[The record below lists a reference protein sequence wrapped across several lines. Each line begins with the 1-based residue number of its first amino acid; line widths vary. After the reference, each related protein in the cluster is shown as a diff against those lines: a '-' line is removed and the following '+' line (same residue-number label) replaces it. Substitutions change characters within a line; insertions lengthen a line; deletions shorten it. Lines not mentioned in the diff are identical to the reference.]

1 MAAPAFFVP
10 LAIAGAKIF
19 FKFASKR
26 AAQTF
31 KSNYAKAGSITTK
44 APPKNATVTTTGSA
58 KGKSVLKDLKS
69 PVTAPSVR
77 ARNPNTTTL
86 PKKPASNKGGKAAG
100 AAATAAGA
108 TAASTATSR
117 DADKPKSNRAT
128 SQGGR
133 SREQVIE
140 KRQEA
145 LARKGGASLTRIKK
159 KKTTSGQVTDSQRK
173 SQGAG
178 VAAKKKMTT
187 PTPPPARPK
196 KSNKTTK
203 PTPKPKMYT
212 AIDTTTG
219 KPKPN
224 APKVTEAERLKQEDA
239 YKQFRTLQT
248 DIIKSKLSEAAK
260 KRNKK
265 KKEMNKGG
273 AALKSVPDGNTG
285 LKKLPTAVRNR
296 MGFMRKGGV
305 AKKK

>member
-1 MAAPAFFVP
+1 MAAPVFFVP

-100 AAATAAGA
+100 AAATAAGV
-108 TAASTATSR
+108 AAGSTTTGK
-117 DADKPKSNRAT
+117 DADKPKKSDRST

-133 SREQVIE
+133 SRDQVIAE
-140 KRQEA
+140 NQKR
-145 LARKGGASLTRIKK
+145 LARKSAAQGGGSVLSRRKADKIALDDTKINIKK
-159 KKTTSGQVTDSQRK
+159 DSVSK
-173 SQGAG
+173 
-178 VAAKKKMTT
+178 

-196 KSNKTTK
+196 KNNKVTK

-212 AIDTTTG
+212 AINTTTG
-219 KPKPN
+219 KPN
-224 APKVTEAERLKQEDA
+224 FDAPKVTAAQRLKQEDA
-239 YKQFRTLQT
+239 YKRYQQEKRRFLR
-248 DIIKSKLSEAAK
+248 DAEAEY
-260 KRNKK
+260 RSMTPKK
-265 KKEMNKGG
+265 KTKKMSKGG
-273 AALKSVPDGNTG
+273 AALKSVPAGNKG